1 LEKVEIHPS
10 ERTFPE
16 EPSLIL
22 DHQPLSSE
30 AQVVFDLNQ
39 AQAEAVKH
47 TKGPLLVVAGA
58 GSGKTRVIIEK
69 IQHLVETGLQP
80 HSILAITFTNKAA
93 GTMRDRLTAT
103 GIKGPWVCTFH
114 SMCVRILKKEAQ
126 HLGLSE
132 QFSIFD
138 TDDQTSVIRSV
149 LKEQELDPQEWKPRM
164 LLSEISRL
172 KNANKSS
179 EDASKEADD
188 LRATVISRVYTAYE
202 RALET
207 NQAMDFDDLLLKTL
221 QLFREHENVLSG
233 YQRKF
238 KYLLVDEY
246 QDTNDVQYELIRYL
260 APGTQGLTLT
270 GDPDQSIYSWRGANL
285 NNILNFKNDFNGEGS
300 QVIKM
305 EMNYRSKRHILELAN
320 QLIRHNELRYEKDA
334 LTDNPDGDKPL
345 LHHIPDSATEAKM
358 IAKIITTKRSEGRK
372 YEDIAVF
379 YRTNHQSR
387 SIEEALIKQGIPY
400 TIVGATRF
408 FERKE
413 VKDLVAYL
421 RFIHNPADS
430 ISLMRVVNLPSRG
443 IGESLKSKIREF
455 ADDNGLGVWQAM
467 MDPNFISKLPKRSR
481 EAVEAFNQL
490 VASFFELAFSRPD
503 LLVEKIVEDT
513 QFRDLFKNRAGEIDE
528 DRMEN
533 LEEFMAFAKDYSNKH
548 PGAHLTGFLEE
559 IALIGDKKTEEDQ
572 LESDKVTL
580 MTLHASKG
588 LEYPIVLFAGL
599 DEGLLPHSRTLIEG
613 DPLAIEEERRLTYVG
628 ITRAEE
634 ELYLFTARERMGFK
648 GPAPSKPSRFISEFE
663 GDHLVTNRY
672 GRDLQPRQWTS
683 PFQSAKAR
691 SERPLQ
697 KGSIVQHERHGKG
710 LVMDLKGEGVEHK
723 ARVFFNK
730 QGEKWVSLEYE
741 TLTVL

>member
-1 LEKVEIHPS
+1 MEIHPS

>member
-1 LEKVEIHPS
+1 MEIHPS

-613 DPLAIEEERRLTYVG
+613 DPLAIEEEGRLTYVG